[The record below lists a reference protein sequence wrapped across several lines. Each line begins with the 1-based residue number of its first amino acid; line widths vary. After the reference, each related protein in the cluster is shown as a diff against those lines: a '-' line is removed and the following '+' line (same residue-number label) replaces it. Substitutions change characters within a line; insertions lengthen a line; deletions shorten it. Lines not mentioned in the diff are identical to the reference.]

1 MNRTA
6 KLTPRR
12 PLRAARL
19 AIGTALAAAL
29 LAGCAGASHMARATG
44 SEKVR
49 VIKSKAVN
57 SAERAVAKSPRDA
70 ALRVAL
76 GHAYLDDGR
85 FESAAAAFSDALT
98 LGETS
103 GRAVV
108 SLALAQIGAGRGSDA
123 VATLDQWREQIPATD
138 LGLALALAGEGPRGV
153 AILED
158 SIRGGENTA
167 KARQN
172 LAYAYALEGR
182 WREARLMAEQDVPAN
197 MIDQR
202 IGEWAVQSQ
211 PGDYRKR
218 VAALLSVQLRAD
230 KGMPQHLALSPVET
244 EQQFAAATAADAAP
258 ASGELPAASSVVA
271 ASSEPDSF
279 AEAAPAELPSDAA
292 QPAQAASASFQTAFA
307 QVVETTQP
315 RFVSQPVVQAIAP
328 GYAQAATPRLGKAA
342 QLRPVAAADCTHLV
356 QLGSFTSEARAREAW
371 IILTRRNPALRGR
384 TMTITP
390 AVVKGRNYWR
400 VAAGGLDVRGAAGL
414 CSGIKGRGGSCFAY
428 AANRPLPGAL
438 PARGGT
444 AKPAFALR
452 R

>member
-1 MNRTA
+1 MRT
-6 KLTPRR
+6 
-12 PLRAARL
+12 ARL

-29 LAGCAGASHMARATG
+29 LAGCAGAGHMARATG

-49 VIKSKAVN
+49 VAKSKAVD

-85 FESAAAAFSDALT
+85 FESAASAFNDALT
-98 LGETS
+98 LGET
-103 GRAVV
+103 GGGAVI
-108 SLALAQIGAGRGSDA
+108 SLALAQIAAGRGGDA
-123 VATLDQWREQIPATD
+123 VATLDQWREQIPAAD
-138 LGLALALAGEGPRGV
+138 LGLALALAGDGARGV

-211 PGDYRKR
+211 PGDFRKR
-218 VAALLSVQLRAD
+218 VAALLSVPLRAD
-230 KGMPQHLALSPVET
+230 KGMPEHLALSPVET
-244 EQQFAAATAADAAP
+244 EQQFAAASADQALVA
-258 ASGELPAASSVVA
+258 GELPAASSVAVSA
-271 ASSEPDSF
+271 EPDSS
-279 AEAAPAELPSDAA
+279 AEAAPAELPSDKVDAA
-292 QPAQAASASFQTAFA
+292 PAASASFQTAFA

-315 RFVSQPVVQAIAP
+315 RFISQPVVQAIAP
-328 GYAQAATPRLGKAA
+328 NYVEAATPRLRKAA
-342 QLRPVAAADCTHLV
+342 LLRPVAAADCTHLV
-356 QLGSFTSEARAREAW
+356 QLGSFTSEARARQAW
-371 IILTRRNPALRGR
+371 TILTRRNPALRGR

-390 AVVKGRNYWR
+390 AIVHGKNYWR

-414 CSGIKGRGGSCFAY
+414 CSGIKGRGGACFAY
-428 AANRPLPGAL
+428 AAKRTLPGAL
-438 PARGGT
+438 PARGST
-444 AKPAFALR
+444 PAPMLAR

>member
-6 KLTPRR
+6 QLTPRR
-12 PLRAARL
+12 PYRAARL

-29 LAGCAGASHMARATG
+29 LAGCAGAGHMARATG
-44 SEKVR
+44 SEKIR
-49 VIKSKAVN
+49 VAKSKAVG

-85 FESAAAAFSDALT
+85 FESAATAFSDALT

-103 GRAVV
+103 GRAVI
-108 SLALAQIGAGRGSDA
+108 SLALAQIGAGRGNDA

-138 LGLALALAGEGPRGV
+138 LGLALSLAGDGSRGV
-153 AILED
+153 ATLED

-218 VAALLSVQLRAD
+218 VAALLSVPLRAD
-230 KGMPQHLALSPVET
+230 KGMPEHLALSPVET
-244 EQQFAAATAADAAP
+244 EQQFAAASVVAAP
-258 ASGELPAASSVVA
+258 ASGELPAAGTVA
-271 ASSEPDSF
+271 VSAEPDSF
-279 AEAAPAELPSDAA
+279 AEVSPAALPSDAT

-307 QVVETTQP
+307 QVVESTQP
-315 RFVSQPVVQAIAP
+315 RFVSRPVVQAIAP
-328 GYAQAATPRLGKAA
+328 GYVEAATPRLRKAA
-342 QLRPVAAADCTHLV
+342 LLQPVAAADCTHLV
-356 QLGSFTSEARAREAW
+356 QLGSFTSEARARQAW
-371 IILTRRNPALRGR
+371 TILTRRNPALRGR

-428 AANRPLPGAL
+428 AASRTLPGAL

-444 AKPAFALR
+444 ATPVFALR